1 MVDDTLIIFRGSSF
15 FHFSDVHKI
24 QKKTLPARFMTNKN
38 LFNLPRKKSLTKI
51 RHFKNLFLE
60 TVTIT
65 DIGIFGELE
74 SGKF

>member
-1 MVDDTLIIFRGSSF
+1 MIDDTLIIFRGSSF

-38 LFNLPRKKSLTKI
+38 LLPRKKSLTKI
-51 RHFKNLFLE
+51 WHFKNLFLQ

>member
-38 LFNLPRKKSLTKI
+38 LFNLPRKKSLQKYGTLRIYFYKQ
-51 RHFKNLFLE
+51 
-60 TVTIT
+60 
-65 DIGIFGELE
+65 
-74 SGKF
+74 

>member
-51 RHFKNLFLE
+51 QHFKNLFLQ
-60 TVTIT
+60 TVIIT

>member
-38 LFNLPRKKSLTKI
+38 LFNPPRKKSLTKI
-51 RHFKNLFLE
+51 RHFKNLFLQ
-60 TVTIT
+60 TVIIT

>member
-51 RHFKNLFLE
+51 RHFKNLILQ
-60 TVTIT
+60 TVIIT

>member
-1 MVDDTLIIFRGSSF
+1 
-15 FHFSDVHKI
+15 
-24 QKKTLPARFMTNKN
+24 MTNKN

-51 RHFKNLFLE
+51 RHFKNLFLQ
-60 TVTIT
+60 TVIIT

>member
-38 LFNLPRKKSLTKI
+38 LFNLPRKKRLTKI
-51 RHFKNLFLE
+51 RHFKNLFLQ
-60 TVTIT
+60 TVIIT

>member
-1 MVDDTLIIFRGSSF
+1 MIDDTLIIFRGSSF

-60 TVTIT
+60 TATIT